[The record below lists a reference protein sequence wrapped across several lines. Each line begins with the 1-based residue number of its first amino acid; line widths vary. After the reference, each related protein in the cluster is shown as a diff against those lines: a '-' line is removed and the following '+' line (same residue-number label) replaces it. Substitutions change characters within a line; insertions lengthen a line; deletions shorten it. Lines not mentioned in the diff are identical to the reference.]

1 MKNVIHRQTCRI
13 CGNEHLTTILDLGSM
28 YLQGLFVKEGYPK
41 PPERKVPLELMW
53 CDTTK
58 NENACGLVQ
67 LSKTIS
73 QDILYSTYW
82 YRSATNT
89 TMRNHLK
96 DIADMVTGYF
106 TMKPID
112 VLDIGC
118 NDGTMLSYYPPYF
131 NKYGVDPSN
140 SIYEIKDES
149 VHKILDV
156 YPSSKLEN
164 QKFSV
169 ITSIAML
176 YDLEDPMS
184 FVYNIKNQL
193 TDDGI
198 WIFEMSYL
206 PSMMDT
212 NAYDTICNEHIEYY
226 SLQVI
231 EYLLESFDMKLIDAT
246 LNDTNGGSIQ
256 CVAVKK
262 ECNVYP
268 INSDR
273 LNELRTLE
281 FERELDTIKPY
292 EEFKYRIFD
301 IIERLRILILSIHAE
316 HKTIHLYGASTKGNT
331 LLQSLNLDND
341 IISYAADRNPDKWGA
356 KTLGTNV
363 KIISEEQSREMKP
376 DYYLVLPWHF
386 KKEFLVRERETILS
400 GINFIFPLPD
410 VEIVTK
416 DNIDGGCNKRWQK
429 CLTQ

>member
-13 CGNEHLTTILDLGSM
+13 CGNEHLTKILDLGSM

-58 NENACGLVQ
+58 NEYGCGLVQ
-67 LSKTIS
+67 LSKTVS

-82 YRSATNT
+82 YRSDTNT
-89 TMRNHLK
+89 TMKNHLK
-96 DIADMVTGYF
+96 DIADMVSGYF
-106 TMKPID
+106 TLKPINI
-112 VLDIGC
+112 LDIGC
-118 NDGTMLSYYPPYF
+118 NDGTMLSYYPAYF

-140 SIYEIKDES
+140 AIYDIKDGN
-149 VHKILDV
+149 VCKIKDV
-156 YPSSKLEN
+156 YPTNKLKG
-164 QKFSV
+164 QKFSA

-176 YDLEDPMS
+176 YDLEEPMV
-184 FVYNIKNQL
+184 FVNIIYDQL

-198 WIFEMSYL
+198 WVFEMSYL
-206 PSMMDT
+206 PSMMNV

-231 EYLLESFDMKLIDAT
+231 EHMLENAGMKLIDAT

-256 CVAVKK
+256 CTAVK
-262 ECNVYP
+262 EQCNLYP
-268 INSDR
+268 INHDN
-273 LNELRTLE
+273 LNKLRTLE
-281 FERELDTIKPY
+281 FEMELDTINPY
-292 EEFKYRIFD
+292 EDFNYRVQN
-301 IIERLRILILSIHAE
+301 IILKLRSLLLSIHAE

-331 LLQSLNLDND
+331 LLQSLQLTDN

-356 KTLGTNV
+356 KTLGTNIP
-363 KIISEEQSREMKP
+363 IISEEESRKMKP

-400 GINFIFPLPD
+400 GTNFIFPLPE

-416 DNIDGGCNKRWQK
+416 ENIDF
-429 CLTQ
+429 L